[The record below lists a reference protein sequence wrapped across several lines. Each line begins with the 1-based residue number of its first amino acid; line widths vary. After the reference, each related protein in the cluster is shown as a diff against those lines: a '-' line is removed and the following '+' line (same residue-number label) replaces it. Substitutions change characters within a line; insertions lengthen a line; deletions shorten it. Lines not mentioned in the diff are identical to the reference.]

1 MIRYELRI
9 TFPQRGP
16 CGFRLRNHHVLIME
30 VFVYNGIFPPIP
42 TPFAVDG
49 QLDPGALRANVA
61 RWNETGLAGYVA
73 LGSNGEASLLDADE
87 SVAVIRTVRQAMA
100 PGMALIAG
108 AGREST
114 RDTIAACRMAAD
126 AGAEAVLVI
135 TPWYYNRAM
144 TGDAL
149 RRHFEAV
156 ADASPVPLLLYNM
169 PANTGVNIP
178 VSTVAELAPHPNIV
192 GIKDSA
198 GNIDQ
203 LSAIIRATPDDF
215 VVMVGNTGAFLPGML
230 LGATGGI
237 LALANVAPRQ
247 TVALF
252 QAARADRLN
261 EARALNDR
269 LVPLGNAVTR
279 IYGIPGLKAA
289 LDLIGYAGGQPRPP
303 LLPAAP
309 DVVEDIRR
317 TLEEAGLIKP

>member
-1 MIRYELRI
+1 
-9 TFPQRGP
+9 
-16 CGFRLRNHHVLIME
+16 
-30 VFVYNGIFPPIP
+30 
-42 TPFAVDG
+42 VDG
-49 QLDPGALRANVA
+49 QLDLDALRANIA

-73 LGSNGEASLLDADE
+73 LGSNGEAPLLDTDE
-87 SVAVIRTVRQAMA
+87 SVAVIQTVREAMA
-100 PGMALIAG
+100 SGMALIAG

-114 RDTIAACRMAAD
+114 RETITACQVAAD

-135 TPWYYNRAM
+135 TPWYYDRAM

-149 RRHFEAV
+149 RSHFETV

-178 VSTVAELAPHPNIV
+178 VSTVADLAPHPNIA

-203 LSAIIRATPDDF
+203 LTAIIRATPDNF

-247 TVALF
+247 TVDLF
-252 QAARADRLN
+252 KAARAGRLD

-303 LLPAAP
+303 LLPATPEA
-309 DVVEDIRR
+309 VEDIKQ
-317 TLEEAGLIKP
+317 TLELAGLIGA

>member
-1 MIRYELRI
+1 
-9 TFPQRGP
+9 
-16 CGFRLRNHHVLIME
+16 
-30 VFVYNGIFPPIP
+30 VYNGIFPPIP
-42 TPFAVDG
+42 TPFG
-49 QLDPGALRANVA
+49 QGGQFDPDALRANVY

-73 LGSNGEASLLDADE
+73 LGSNGEAPLLDASE
-87 SVAVIRTVRQAMA
+87 NAAVIQTVREAMS

-114 RDTIAACRMAAD
+114 RETITACRMAAD
-126 AGAEAVLVI
+126 AGAEAALVI
-135 TPWYYNRAM
+135 TPWYYDRAM

-149 RRHFEAV
+149 NLHFEAV
-156 ADASPVPLLLYNM
+156 ADASPIPILLYNM

-178 VSTVAELAPHPNIV
+178 VAAIAELALHPNIA

-203 LSAIIRATPDDF
+203 LTAIIRVTSDDF
-215 VVMVGNTGAFLPGML
+215 VVMVGNTGAFLPGIL

-247 TVALF
+247 TVALYHD
-252 QAARADRLN
+252 AARADRLD

-279 IYGIPGLKAA
+279 MYGIPGLKAA

-303 LLPAAP
+303 LLPAP
-309 DVVEDIRR
+309 PKVVEDIGRI
-317 TLEEAGLIKP
+317 LQESGVMDP